1 MVRVQD
7 VMTLRV
13 ETVGPEVPAE
23 EGWQRMQIEGM
34 HHLVVARAGKVVG
47 LFSDRDAGSRRG
59 VALRR
64 GRTVGELMTAK
75 PLTVLPDT
83 PVRKAAN
90 LMRGRSIGSLV
101 VTDRSGRLVGIVTVS
116 DLLEL
121 LGRGIEHPVPK
132 AVRRDLSH
140 RAPHRKRHRE
150 AGVW

>member
-13 ETVGPEVPAE
+13 ETVGPEMPAQTA
-23 EGWQRMQIEGM
+23 WQRMQMEGM
-34 HHLVVARAGKVVG
+34 HHLVVMREQQVVG

-59 VALRR
+59 TALRK

-75 PLTVLPDT
+75 PLTIRPDT

-101 VTDRSGRLVGIVTVS
+101 VTDAGGRLVGIVTVS

-121 LGRGIEHPVPK
+121 LGRGVDHPV
-132 AVRRDLSH
+132 AVTHRWTLKH
-140 RAPHRKRHRE
+140 RAPHKKRHR
-150 AGVW
+150 ATGAW